1 MDAAGRSP
9 PTALRASTLV
19 GVDETGVASTEG
31 PGGDGVIAVLHGMLT
46 SFSEALDGFDRR
58 LAAIE
63 VALRAGPGDTTE
75 RLGALEARAAA
86 LQRTLDELRV
96 TLQAHVDETSHSFGR
111 RAGEAGRRLAT
122 DLGLRGRPRPGG
134 GPPPAGG

>member
-1 MDAAGRSP
+1 MGAGGRSP
-9 PTALRASTLV
+9 TRALTASTLV
-19 GVDETGVASTEG
+19 SVGETGVAGTEG
-31 PGGDGVIAVLHGMLT
+31 PGDDGVIAVLHGMFT

-63 VALRAGPGDTTE
+63 VALRAGPGETTE
-75 RLGALEARAAA
+75 RLGAIEARAAA

-96 TLQAHVDETSHSFGR
+96 TLQAHVDQTSHSFGR

>member
-1 MDAAGRSP
+1 M
-9 PTALRASTLV
+9 RASTLV
-19 GVDETGVASTEG
+19 AVDETGAPSTEG

-63 VALRAGPGDTTE
+63 MALRAGPGETTE
-75 RLGALEARAAA
+75 RLGAIEERAAA
-86 LQRTLDELRV
+86 LQRSLDELRL

-111 RAGEAGRRLAT
+111 RVGEVGRRLAT
-122 DLGLRGRPRPGG
+122 DLGLRGGPRPGG